1 MLGESAAFNALRNAR
16 RCLLQPGTN
25 RGVLREAGDLVM
37 LLKKNGRTRPAGFG
51 SLGVSGLC
59 LLLLAGPLAR
69 AQYRDDP
76 GFSAVGDG
84 PLSES
89 HLSAETAAS
98 DLSGESN
105 ADGSYRL
112 GPGDEVA
119 IEVIGED
126 EISRSQMPI
135 GADGVIHAPL
145 AGPVQVEGLNVGEVR
160 ELLTG
165 RLRTYIHEPQ
175 VIVRVVKFG
184 SQSVSVIGAVK
195 RPGLHQLRGRKS
207 LIEVLSLTG
216 GLREDAGHVIKI
228 TRRREQGRIPLA
240 TARDDSTRRF
250 SVASANIEDV
260 LKANHPADNVIIE
273 PNDVISVPRAEM
285 VYVIGAV
292 GRSGGF
298 ALREQESVSV
308 LQALALAGGVDGT
321 AAVRRARILRPAP
334 GGGERLELPVDL
346 KHIMESNSEDV
357 ALQPEDILFVP
368 NSSGKTAARRAAD
381 AVIRVATG
389 VVIFRR

>member
-1 MLGESAAFNALRNAR
+1 
-16 RCLLQPGTN
+16 
-25 RGVLREAGDLVM
+25 M
-37 LLKKNGRTRPAGFG
+37 LLEKNGPPRRVGSG
-51 SLGVSGLC
+51 SLGVTGLC
-59 LLLLAGPLAR
+59 LLLLTAPLVR
-69 AQYRDDP
+69 AQYSGGSGLTVVADH
-76 GFSAVGDG
+76 VVN
-84 PLSES
+84 ES
-89 HLSAETAAS
+89 RLSAETAVSALSRES
-98 DLSGESN
+98 D
-105 ADGSYRL
+105 AAGSYRL
-112 GPGDEVA
+112 GPGDEVT
-119 IEVIGED
+119 IEVIGEE
-126 EISRSQMPI
+126 EIPRSPLPI

-145 AGPVQVEGLNVGEVR
+145 VGAVQVRGLDVGGVR
-160 ELLTG
+160 ALLTG
-165 RLRTYIHEPQ
+165 RLRTYIHDPQ
-175 VIVRVVKFG
+175 VVVRVVKFA
-184 SQSVSVIGAVK
+184 SQPVSVIGAVK

-207 LIEVLSLTG
+207 LIEVLSLAG
-216 GLREDAGHVIKI
+216 GLREDAGHVVKI
-228 TRRREQGRIPLA
+228 TRSLEQGRIPLA

-250 SVASANIEDV
+250 SVASANIEDI
-260 LKANHPADNVIIE
+260 LKANHPADNVIIK

-298 ALREQESVSV
+298 VLREQESISV

-321 AAVRRARILRPAP
+321 AAVRKARILRPAP

-346 KHIMESNSEDV
+346 RRIMESDSEDV

>member
-1 MLGESAAFNALRNAR
+1 MI
-16 RCLLQPGTN
+16 
-25 RGVLREAGDLVM
+25 
-37 LLKKNGRTRPAGFG
+37 LLKKNGRTRPVGLG
-51 SLGVSGLC
+51 SLGVTGLS
-59 LLLLAGPLAR
+59 LLLLTGPLAK
-69 AQYRDDP
+69 AQDSDAPRFP
-76 GFSAVGDG
+76 TVGDRMV
-84 PLSES
+84 SES
-89 HLSAETAAS
+89 NLSAERGAS
-98 DLSGESN
+98 ALSDQSDAEGSK

-145 AGPVQVEGLNVGEVR
+145 AGPVQVQGLNVGEVR

-207 LIEVLSLTG
+207 LIEVLSLAG

-240 TARDDSTRRF
+240 TARDDSTGRF

-298 ALREQESVSV
+298 VLREQESISV

-321 AAVRRARILRPAP
+321 AATRKARILRPAP
-334 GGGERLELPVDL
+334 GGGGRLELPVDL
-346 KHIMESNSEDV
+346 KSIMESNSEDA
-357 ALQPEDILFVP
+357 ALHPEDILFVP

>member
-1 MLGESAAFNALRNAR
+1 
-16 RCLLQPGTN
+16 
-25 RGVLREAGDLVM
+25 M
-37 LLKKNGRTRPAGFG
+37 LLKKNGRTRPAGPFA
-51 SLGVSGLC
+51 LC
-59 LLLLAGPLAR
+59 LVVLVLLLARPSASAQHSTEPGLTAAGDRPL
-69 AQYRDDP
+69 
-76 GFSAVGDG
+76 G
-84 PLSES
+84 ES
-89 HLSAETAAS
+89 NLSAETAAS
-98 DLSGESN
+98 DLSGESD

-119 IEVIGED
+119 IEVIGEKD
-126 EISRSQMPI
+126 IPRSPLPV
-135 GADGVIHAPL
+135 GPDGMIHAPL
-145 AGPVQVEGLNVGEVR
+145 AGPLQVEGLSIGEVR
-160 ELLTG
+160 ALLVE
-165 RLRTYIHEPQ
+165 RFRTYFHDPQ

-184 SQSVSVIGAVK
+184 SQPVSVIGAVK

-207 LIEVLSLTG
+207 LIEVLSMAG
-216 GLREDAGHVIKI
+216 GLREDAGHVVKI

-240 TARDDSTRRF
+240 TARDDPSGRF
-250 SVASANIEDV
+250 SVAAANIEDV
-260 LKANHPADNVIIE
+260 MKANHPADNVIIE

-298 ALREQESVSV
+298 VLREQESISV

-346 KHIMESNSEDV
+346 KRIMESNSEDV

>member
-1 MLGESAAFNALRNAR
+1 MRDVAYYHRGQVEGPAGGAPLGLP
-16 RCLLQPGTN
+16 LI
-25 RGVLREAGDLVM
+25 VLREAGDLVM
-37 LLKKNGRTRPAGFG
+37 LLKKNGRTRPVGLV
-51 SLGVSGLC
+51 SMGVEGLC
-59 LLLLAGPLAR
+59 LLLLAGSLAR
-69 AQYRDDP
+69 AQYGDD
-76 GFSAVGDG
+76 GGSTTAGNH
-84 PLSES
+84 PLGAS
-89 HLSAETAAS
+89 HLPTETGAS
-98 DLSGESN
+98 VLLRESDT
-105 ADGSYRL
+105 AGFYRL
-112 GPGDEVA
+112 GPGDEVS
-119 IEVIGED
+119 IEVIGEE
-126 EISRSQMPI
+126 EISRSPIPI

-145 AGPVQVEGLNVGEVR
+145 VGPVQVRGLDVGEVR
-160 ELLTG
+160 ALLTS
-165 RLRTYIHEPQ
+165 RFRAYIHDPQ
-175 VIVRVVKFG
+175 VVVRVVKFG
-184 SQSVSVIGAVK
+184 SQPVSVIGAVK

-207 LIEVLSLTG
+207 LIEVLSMAG

-250 SVASANIEDV
+250 SVASANIEDI
-260 LKANHPADNVIIE
+260 LKANHPADNVIIK

-298 ALREQESVSV
+298 VLREQESISV

-321 AAVRRARILRPAP
+321 AASRRARILRPAP
-334 GGGERLELPVDL
+334 GGGERLELPIDL
-346 KHIMESNSEDV
+346 KSIMESNSEDV

-381 AVIRVATG
+381 AAIRVATG

>member
-1 MLGESAAFNALRNAR
+1 
-16 RCLLQPGTN
+16 
-25 RGVLREAGDLVM
+25 M
-37 LLKKNGRTRPAGFG
+37 LLKKNGRTRPAGLG
-51 SLGVSGLC
+51 SLGVAGLC

-69 AQYRDDP
+69 AQYRHDP
-76 GFSAVGDG
+76 GFTAVGDR
-84 PLSES
+84 PVSES
-89 HLSAETAAS
+89 NRSAETGVSALS
-98 DLSGESN
+98 DQSG
-105 ADGSYRL
+105 ADGYYRL
-112 GPGDEVA
+112 GPGDEVT
-119 IEVIGED
+119 IEVIGEE
-126 EISRSQMPI
+126 EIPRSPMPI

-145 AGPVQVEGLNVGEVR
+145 VGPVQVWGLDVGEVR
-160 ELLTG
+160 ALLTG
-165 RLRTYIHEPQ
+165 RFRTYIHDPQ

-184 SQSVSVIGAVK
+184 SQPVSVIGAVK

-207 LIEVLSLTG
+207 LIEVLSMAG
-216 GLREDAGHVIKI
+216 GLREDAGHGVKI

-240 TARDDSTRRF
+240 TARDDSTGRF

-298 ALREQESVSV
+298 VLREQESISV

-321 AAVRRARILRPAP
+321 AAASRARILRPAP

-346 KHIMESNSEDV
+346 QRIMESNSEDV

-389 VVIFRR
+389 VIIFRR

>member
-1 MLGESAAFNALRNAR
+1 MAGLG
-16 RCLLQPGTN
+16 
-25 RGVLREAGDLVM
+25 
-37 LLKKNGRTRPAGFG
+37 
-51 SLGVSGLC
+51 
-59 LLLLAGPLAR
+59 LLLLTGPLAR
-69 AQYRDDP
+69 AQYSDDP
-76 GFSAVGDG
+76 RLMTISGRPLGEDI
-84 PLSES
+84 LSE
-89 HLSAETAAS
+89 ETDAPSVAR
-98 DLSGESN
+98 DSN
-105 ADGSYRL
+105 ADGYYRL
-112 GPGDEVA
+112 GPGDEVT
-119 IEVIGED
+119 IEVIGEE
-126 EISRSQMPI
+126 EIPRSPMPI

-145 AGPVQVEGLNVGEVR
+145 VGPVQVWGLDVGEVR
-160 ELLTG
+160 ALLTG
-165 RLRTYIHEPQ
+165 RFRTYIHDPQ

-184 SQSVSVIGAVK
+184 SQPVSVIGAVK

-207 LIEVLSLTG
+207 LIEVLSMAG
-216 GLREDAGHVIKI
+216 GLREDAGHVVKI

-240 TARDDSTRRF
+240 TARDDSSGRF
-250 SVASANIEDV
+250 SVAAANIEDV
-260 LKANHPADNVIIE
+260 MKANHPADNVIIE

-298 ALREQESVSV
+298 VLREQESISV

-334 GGGERLELPVDL
+334 GGGEKLELPIDL
-346 KHIMESNSEDV
+346 KSIMESNAEDV